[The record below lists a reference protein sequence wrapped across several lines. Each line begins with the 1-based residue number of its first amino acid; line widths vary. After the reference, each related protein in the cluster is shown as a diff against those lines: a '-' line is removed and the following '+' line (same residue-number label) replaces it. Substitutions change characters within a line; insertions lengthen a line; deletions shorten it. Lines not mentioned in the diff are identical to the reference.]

1 LRNKDLDY
9 RLKRYKRKYY
19 LNLILKGS
27 IYILT
32 VLLSAFLFF
41 SLIEYQFHSSS
52 VFRALLFFGYILI
65 CVYVLYKWLFAHLLK
80 LLIRSKQISDEK
92 AALNIGS
99 SLPEIRDKLLNLVQ
113 LKKLNANNKLLLAAI
128 EQRNTQMST
137 VPIEQVIDYRKN
149 IKYLKYLIF
158 PFIIVAILGIVAP
171 NTITEPTKRIV
182 QFNKQF
188 IPEAPFTF
196 NIQNE
201 SLLAFR
207 NEDFIL
213 EIDISGQE
221 IPDNVYL
228 VNESRRIKLDKS
240 GSRNFTHQ
248 FEKIQQ
254 STSFHFEAAGF
265 NSSSHTIEVVNRPNI
280 KNFVIDLEYPEYLN
294 KESDRLDNIGSF
306 QAPVGTK
313 AKWMINTNDAEEIVI
328 NFESEENINDYQV
341 IDNQIFNY
349 EKQILKSDEYSIGLK
364 NKFSNNKETIKYSV
378 EVIPDEYP
386 KINLDQL
393 KDTVLFQYLIF
404 GGNISDDY
412 GLTDLSIHYRKYK
425 NQQKENI
432 SFSQINLKID
442 KSKNNQS
449 FYYHWKLE
457 DFDLQNGE
465 KLEYYLQVKDND
477 AINGRKAS
485 KTPTFTF
492 QVPSVEKLR
501 NDLKISSENS
511 ENQIDK
517 TIEESKQLN
526 EDLKDIQNKLKGKK
540 ELTWQ
545 DQKQMEDLVRRK
557 NELEKAIQELQEQF
571 NSDVEKRKRFE
582 NEMNPELAE
591 KLEQL
596 QDLMEELLD
605 EETRKLYEE
614 LQKLLEENKNLDQL
628 KDVIDKLN
636 FKEDNLEK
644 ELERTLELFKKM
656 KFEMKLNENL
666 SRTQD
671 LQEKQEQA
679 AENSQDKSSDQ
690 ESLQKEQEN
699 LNEEFEDL
707 KEEINEMQ
715 ELNQDLQR
723 PQPMQDLSEEMESIE
738 QQQKEAQENLEN
750 NKNKKAGK
758 AQQGASEKMKKMAEK
773 LQAMQSMMMQSS
785 LNMNLNQLRDI
796 LDNLIKLSF
805 EQEQVMDEFR
815 KVHQSDPRFLELSQQ
830 QLKIKDD
837 AKVIQDSLI
846 SLSKEDFRI
855 QSIVTRKVDE
865 MNRYLD
871 QTAEAIRERKKG
883 EAVGKQQFSMTTIN
897 DLALMLDDVM
907 DQMMNSM
914 GMGGGQPQNT
924 RVPSMSE
931 LQKQLSEKIDQLK
944 KSGKSGRQ
952 LSEELAKM
960 AAEQERIRQMLEEME
975 EKMENGGGTE
985 PGNSLKDIKDK
996 MEQSELDLVNKQLAE
1011 QLIRR
1016 QKEIVTRLL
1025 EAENAQK
1032 ERELDD
1038 ERESQRAQEFER
1050 TVPKEFEDY
1059 IKAKEREIE
1068 LLKTVPPK
1076 LNPYYKKEVNEY
1088 FKRLGG

>member
-27 IYILT
+27 IYILA

-52 VFRALLFFGYILI
+52 VFRALLFFGYLAI
-65 CVYVLYKWLFAHLLK
+65 CLYVLYKWLFIHLIK
-80 LLIRSKQISDEK
+80 LFIKSRQISDEK
-92 AALNIGS
+92 AAVNIGS
-99 SLPEIRDKLLNLVQ
+99 ALPEIKDKLLNLVQ
-113 LKKLNANNKLLLAAI
+113 LKKIKANNNLLWAAI
-128 EQRNTQMST
+128 NQRNSQMT
-137 VPIEQVIDYRKN
+137 AVPIEQVINYREN
-149 IKYLKYLIF
+149 LKYLKYLIF
-158 PFIIVAILGIVAP
+158 PFVVVALLGIVSP
-171 NTITEPTKRIV
+171 KTITEPTKRIV

-196 NIQNE
+196 NIKNE

-207 NEDFIL
+207 NEDFNLEL
-213 EIDISGQE
+213 EIAGQE
-221 IPDNVYL
+221 IPENVYL
-228 VNESRRIKLDKS
+228 VNENRRIKLDKTS
-240 GSRNFTHQ
+240 NRNFTHQ

-254 STSFHFEAAGF
+254 STLFYFEAAGF
-265 NSSSHTIEVVNRPNI
+265 NSNTHTIEVVNRPNI
-280 KNFVIDLEYPEYLN
+280 QNFVISLTYPEYLN
-294 KESDRLDNIGSF
+294 READRLDNIGSF
-306 QAPVGTK
+306 QVPVGTK
-313 AKWMINTNDAEEIVI
+313 AKWTINTNDAKEILI
-328 NFESEENINDYQV
+328 NFQSDEQQNDYQI
-341 IDNQIFNY
+341 IDNQLFNY
-349 EKQILKSDEYSIGLK
+349 EKQILKSYEYTIGLK
-364 NKFSNNKETIKYSV
+364 NDFSNNKETIKYSI
-378 EVIPDEYP
+378 EIIPDEYP

-393 KDTVLFQYLIF
+393 KDTVLFEYLIF

-412 GLTDLSIHYRKYK
+412 GLTELSVFYRKNK
-425 NQQKENI
+425 NDEKDNR
-432 SFSQINLKID
+432 SFNRINLNID
-442 KSKNNQS
+442 RSKNNQS
-449 FYYHWKLE
+449 FYYNWKLNE
-457 DFDLQNGE
+457 FDLQNGE

-477 AINGRKAS
+477 AINGRKSS

-492 QVPSVEKLR
+492 QVPTVEKLR
-501 NDLKISSENS
+501 NDFKISSEKS

-517 TIEESKQLN
+517 TLEESKQLN

-545 DQKQMEDLVRRK
+545 DQKQMEDLIRRK

-582 NEMNPELAE
+582 DEMKPELAE

-605 EETRKLYEE
+605 EETKKLYEE

-628 KDVIDKLN
+628 KDIVDKLN

-666 SRTQD
+666 DRTKD
-671 LQEKQEQA
+671 LQEKQEKA
-679 AENSQDKSSDQ
+679 AENSQEKLNDQ
-690 ESLQKEQEN
+690 ESLQQEQEE
-699 LNEEFEDL
+699 LNEEFNEL
-707 KEEINEMQ
+707 KKDINEMQ
-715 ELNQDLQR
+715 ELNQELQR

-738 QQQKEAQENLEN
+738 QQQKDAQENLQQ
-750 NKNKKAGK
+750 NKNKKASK

-785 LNMNLNQLRDI
+785 LNLNLNQLRDI

-805 EQEQVMDEFR
+805 EQEQVMQEFR

-855 QSIVTRKVDE
+855 QSVVTRKVDE
-865 MNRYLD
+865 MNQYLD
-871 QTAEAIRERKKG
+871 ETAEAIRERKKG
-883 EAVGKQQFSMTTIN
+883 EAVGKQQFTMTTIN

-907 DQMMNSM
+907 DQMMNAM
-914 GMGGGQPQNT
+914 GMGGGQPQNA

-931 LQKQLSEKIDQLK
+931 LQQQLSEKIDQLK

-960 AAEQERIRQMLEEME
+960 AAEQERIRQMLQEME
-975 EKMENGGGTE
+975 EKMDNAGGNE
-985 PGNSLKDIKDK
+985 PGNSLKDIKEK
-996 MEQSELDLVNKQLAE
+996 MEQSELDLVNKRLTE

-1032 ERELDD
+1032 ERELDN
-1038 ERESQRAQEFER
+1038 ERESQRAQEFDR
-1050 TVPKEFEDY
+1050 NVPKEFEDY
-1059 IKAKEREIE
+1059 IRAKEREIE

>member
-65 CVYVLYKWLFAHLLK
+65 CAYVLYKWLFAHLLK

-92 AALNIGS
+92 AASNIGS

-830 QLKIKDD
+830 QLKIRDD

-865 MNRYLD
+865 MNQYLD

-960 AAEQERIRQMLEEME
+960 AAEQERIRQMLEEIE

-996 MEQSELDLVNKQLAE
+996 MEQSELDLVNKQLTE

-1050 TVPKEFEDY
+1050 TIPKEFEDY